1 MSAGWLLLLIVVAA
15 VLLVN
20 LYFIGW
26 LIRDVYF
33 RKEE

>member
-1 MSAGWLLLLIVVAA
+1 MSIGWWILLAVVAA
-15 VLLVN
+15 VLFVN

-33 RKEE
+33 KEE